1 MDIHQEWAEDAAD
14 KRDYKD
20 VCPRTNRIKIFS
32 MKGIVM
38 NNRTIDLACF
48 KQLAGEILFDF
59 DSVCRKHNIKYS
71 IAYGTLLGA
80 VRHKGYIP
88 WDDDI
93 DIMIT
98 RDNYEKFLKV
108 GTTELCENH
117 KLLSIETEMKYASP
131 LPKIIDT
138 RTVLHQLG
146 HIQESVEL
154 GVYMDVFVLDPT
166 PSSKFQRKVIYKL
179 CDIRQRIWTF
189 VECEPHRGA
198 NFLFNMIRKV
208 INKFRI
214 NKPVAHL
221 MRHAA
226 TRKRKTIN
234 SHSNLMFCAYDRK
247 KNEIDNARL
256 MDIVDYEFENHKVM
270 GIRDFDWYLKK
281 MYGDY
286 MKLPPVKKRV
296 TLHEYTVMF
305 RDNQ

>member
-1 MDIHQEWAEDAAD
+1 
-14 KRDYKD
+14 
-20 VCPRTNRIKIFS
+20 
-32 MKGIVM
+32 MKGEG
-38 NNRTIDLACF
+38 IDLICF
-48 KQLAGEILFDF
+48 KELAKEILFDF
-59 DSVCRKHNIKYS
+59 DLICRKHNIKYS

-98 RDNYEKFLKV
+98 RDNYKKFLLV
-108 GTTELCENH
+108 GVAELCENH
-117 KLLSIETEMKYASP
+117 KLLSVETEPEYASP

-154 GVYMDVFVLDPT
+154 GIYMDVFVLDPT
-166 PSSKFQRKVIYKL
+166 PSSRFQRKFIYKN

-189 VECEPHRGA
+189 AECEPHKGA
-198 NFLFNMIRKV
+198 NPFFNMIRKV
-208 INKFRI
+208 INKLRI

-221 MRHAA
+221 MHHAA
-226 TRKRKTIN
+226 IRKRRTID
-234 SHSNLMFCAYDRK
+234 SYSNLMFCAYARE

-270 GIRDFDWYLKK
+270 GIRDFDWYLKR
-281 MYGDY
+281 MYGNY
-286 MKLPPVKKRV
+286 MKLPPVEKRV
-296 TLHEYTVMF
+296 TLHEYTVTF
-305 RDNQ
+305 RNK